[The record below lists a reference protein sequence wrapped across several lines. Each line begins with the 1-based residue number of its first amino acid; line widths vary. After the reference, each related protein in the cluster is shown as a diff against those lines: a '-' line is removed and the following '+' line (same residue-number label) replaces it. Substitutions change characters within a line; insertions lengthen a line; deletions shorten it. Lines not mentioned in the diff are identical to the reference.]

1 MLVNIDGNILKILRE
16 EKNVSQEELAE
27 VLQCKRQTI
36 SNIEIGKTKKT
47 SEQNLYTLAK
57 YFDIAPDRLR
67 GLEDTP
73 QETALFE
80 DRQVLADFVSR
91 LHSGNL
97 RETDFDVLLS
107 IARFFGVYEDEA
119 KNILEKQNCALKI
132 YDRKKTVLEPPIKR
146 GDYRSQISCK
156 FNQLSDSKLPSLGR
170 LLDYIITCDIDRLY
184 QLEELCKLVNSYE
197 PPNAPGYRSTN
208 EYIYYLITEYETP
221 RFWRNAKEELS
232 KYSFKK
238 SPEELK
244 ELQQVI
250 DNDLGNLRYQ
260 TVLNL
265 RALIKKWNSKKGT
278 HTNI

>member
-1 MLVNIDGNILKILRE
+1 MLVDIDGNVLKALRQ
-16 EKNVSQEELAE
+16 EKNVSQETLAE
-27 VLQCKRQTI
+27 LLQCKRQTI

-47 SEQNLYTLAK
+47 NEQNLYTLAK

-80 DRQVLADFVSR
+80 DRQVLTAFVSR

-107 IARFFGVYEDEA
+107 IARFFGVYEDKA
-119 KNILEKQNCALKI
+119 KDILEKQNCMLKI
-132 YDRKKTVLEPPIKR
+132 YDRKKTVLESPIKR

-170 LLDYIITCDIDRLY
+170 LLDYIITCDVDQLH
-184 QLEELCKLVNSYE
+184 QLENFCKLFNSYGT
-197 PPNAPGYRSTN
+197 PNAPGHKSTN
-208 EYIYYLITEYETP
+208 EYIYHQITEYETQS
-221 RFWRNAKEELS
+221 FWQSAKEELS

-244 ELQQVI
+244 RLQKVI
-250 DNDLGNLRYQ
+250 NNDLGNLRYQ
-260 TVLNL
+260 TILKL
-265 RALIKKWNSKKGT
+265 RELIKKWNTK
-278 HTNI
+278 